1 MGRGV
6 KNVVITLTDSNGGI
20 HTART
25 TSSGNY
31 RFENIEAGETVV
43 ISAKSKRYSF
53 DQPVIIR
60 SVYEEINDA
69 DFVTTNFR

>member
-1 MGRGV
+1 MAESTRRGRQV
-6 KNVVITLTDSNGGI
+6 PAIIALTM
-20 HTART
+20 
-25 TSSGNY
+25 
-31 RFENIEAGETVV
+31 IEAGDKVV